1 MRRVLAGAFL
11 FAVIL
16 VNAAIVVCSSAP
28 AQDRGGGY
36 SSFGK
41 RDPFVPLVGV
51 SRVSTGNALADILSI
66 EDVDLQG
73 IVSAPGGG
81 YSAIINGE
89 VLSQGDGGGI
99 FVVEKVTSDG
109 IKVKIGGDP
118 FQIDLY
124 ED

>member
-1 MRRVLAGAFL
+1 MRRFFAGPFL
-11 FAVIL
+11 FS
-16 VNAAIVVCSSAP
+16 AICIFALNVVHVSALE
-28 AQDRGGGY
+28 QGRGTGY

-41 RDPFVPLVGV
+41 RDPFVPLIGV
-51 SRVSTGNALADILSI
+51 SRVSTGNTLSDILTV

-89 VLSQGDGGGI
+89 VLSEGEGGGI
-99 FVVEKVTSDG
+99 FVVEKVMTDRIS
-109 IKVKIGGDP
+109 VRIGGDL
-118 FQIDLY
+118 FRIELY